1 MIITMEQRTW
11 ARLAGILFLL
21 NYVFQIPGDY
31 VTIIARGDETFAETA
46 RYVTQHLTLWRFSL
60 LNVGLA
66 WLDIGILALAL
77 YAVLEPVNRRLAQL
91 AFVLRLG
98 ASLVGAASLMFR
110 VAQVPIYRATVTDT
124 FFMAD
129 QLRTL
134 RAMTQ
139 SGANA
144 GVWIAWLFM
153 DAGSLLVFVLFLRSR
168 YVPRWLATF
177 GIAASA
183 LMILVVAAMFLF
195 PERSNPMKAFGI
207 PLLFAEVAT
216 ALWLLIKGLQP
227 RAMTSDRPD

>member
-1 MIITMEQRTW
+1 MTSTAEQRTW
-11 ARLAGILFLL
+11 ARIAGITFLM
-21 NYVFQIPGDY
+21 NYVLQIAGDY
-31 VTIIARGDETFAETA
+31 VTIIARGDKTFADTA
-46 RYVTQHLTLWRFSL
+46 LYVTQHLTLWRCSL

-66 WLDIGILALAL
+66 WIDIGILAFAL

-98 ASLVGAASLMFR
+98 ASFVGAASLMFR
-110 VAQVPIYRATVTDT
+110 VAQVRIYSATVTDT

-144 GVWIAWLFM
+144 GIWIAWLFM
-153 DAGSLLVFVLFLRSR
+153 DAGSLLFFVLFLRSR
-168 YVPRWLATF
+168 YVPRWLAGF

-183 LMILVVAAMFLF
+183 LMIPVVAAMFMF
-195 PERSNPMKAFGI
+195 PERSNPMKVFGI
-207 PLLFAEVAT
+207 PGLLAEVAT
-216 ALWLLIKGLQP
+216 ALWLLIRGLQP
-227 RAMTSDRPD
+227 RVMTRAPA

>member
-1 MIITMEQRTW
+1 MTTTTEQRTW
-11 ARLAGILFLL
+11 ARVAGITFLL
-21 NYVFQIPGDY
+21 NYVLQIAGDY
-31 VTIIARGDETFAETA
+31 VTIIARSNETFAETA

-66 WLDIGILALAL
+66 WIDIGILAFAL

-98 ASLVGAASLMFR
+98 ASFVGAASLMFR
-110 VAQVPIYRATVTDT
+110 VAQVRIYRAAAETLFTT
-124 FFMAD
+124 D
-129 QLRTL
+129 QLHTL

-144 GVWIAWLFM
+144 GVWIAWLLM
-153 DAGSLLVFVLFLRSR
+153 AAGSLLFFVLFLRSR
-168 YVPRWLATF
+168 YVPRWLAGF

-183 LMILVVAAMFLF
+183 LMIPVVVAMFMF
-195 PERSNPMKAFGI
+195 PERSNPMKTFGI
-207 PLLFAEVAT
+207 PGLLAEVAT

-227 RAMTSDRPD
+227 GETTRAPE